1 MSNIDN
7 KVVEL
12 NAKFEAGVITR
23 KEWAKEYDALCTES
37 NIEYCYSV
45 DKEDFNLDYDSVL
58 EYITNNLE
66 KDENPIGKI
75 YWRGVATHPLP
86 SKFAPDAG
94 DIFETMRERAYD
106 HYGGEWVEDFP
117 DCSREK
123 QKELESLIN
132 NWCDENLDVTFYD
145 VSNVE
150 EMKITEEDL

>member
-58 EYITNNLE
+58 EYIANNLE
-66 KDENPIGKI
+66 KDENPIGKV
-75 YWRGVATHPLP
+75 YWRGVATKPLP
-86 SKFAPDAG
+86 SNFTPDAD
-94 DIFETMRERAYD
+94 DIFIIMNERAYD
-106 HYGGEWVEDFP
+106 RCGEYTEDFP

-123 QKELESLIN
+123 HKELESLIN
-132 NWCDENLDVTFYD
+132 KWCDDNLDVTFYN

>member
-1 MSNIDN
+1 MN
-7 KVVEL
+7 
-12 NAKFEAGVITR
+12 
-23 KEWAKEYDALCTES
+23 

-58 EYITNNLE
+58 EYIANNLE
-66 KDENPIGKI
+66 KDENPIGKV
-75 YWRGVATHPLP
+75 YWRGVATKPLP
-86 SKFAPDAG
+86 SKFTPDAD
-94 DIFETMRERAYD
+94 DIFEIMRERACD
-106 HYGGEWVEDFP
+106 RCGEWAEDFP

-132 NWCDENLDVTFYD
+132 KWCDDNLDVTFYN